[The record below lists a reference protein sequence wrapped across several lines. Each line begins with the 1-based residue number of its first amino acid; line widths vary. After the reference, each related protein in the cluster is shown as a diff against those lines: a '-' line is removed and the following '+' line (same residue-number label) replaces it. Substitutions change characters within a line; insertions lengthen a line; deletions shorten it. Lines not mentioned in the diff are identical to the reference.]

1 MFFSALTVSIY
12 INWSVIS
19 LRVMKGLR
27 ALKTF
32 ETPCFKWVAACSLAN
47 NSALLPIRCAGLVSY
62 ERVWNKQP
70 VSNQMYIFAPFMH
83 TPHQLSH
90 IVCEHNPRTP
100 PNTLS
105 PRFFPISLISVGN
118 ECSVLW
124 GLCGRRAWGS
134 YPQNLILLS
143 LSASPQCP
151 GVSWGGRSHLKRKL
165 SFVILT
171 KRDGERER
179 EWGGEM
185 ELLRR
190 GRKIASFLLQPVNRL
205 MGAGAG
211 MSWYLSAPRE
221 RETDGERDT
230 HRMTIWWLPNS
241 FFLLGPISWYVR
253 IYLFIYFFCCG
264 K

>member
-1 MFFSALTVSIY
+1 M
-12 INWSVIS
+12 NWSTIS
-19 LRVMKGLR
+19 LRVMKGVL

-32 ETPCFKWVAACSLAN
+32 ETPCFKWVADCSLAN
-47 NSALLPIRCAGLVSY
+47 NSVLLPIRCAGLVSY
-62 ERVWNKQP
+62 ERVWNEQP

-105 PRFFPISLISVGN
+105 SRLFPISLISVGN

-134 YPQNLILLS
+134 YPQNLILRS

-185 ELLRR
+185 ERLRG
-190 GRKIASFLLQPVNRL
+190 GRKNASFLLQPVNRL

-221 RETDGERDT
+221 RQTEREIHIEWLFDGF
-230 HRMTIWWLPNS
+230 LSAS
-241 FFLLGPISWYVR
+241 FSLAPFLDMCAF